1 MATLAAGLLTSG
13 LPTSGLP
20 KSGLLA
26 SVLFAYGLL
35 VAGPADARMNARTD
49 AHANAQPQALRPAS
63 AAAGLPVASAADPL
77 PRRTATARIRR
88 IDMAVARLDGVVV
101 QLAWPAGA
109 EHGVLRLQAAH
120 VQAPSLGYAF
130 RNLDW
135 QCPLLRDAQ
144 GGWQCDGPLRAA
156 GGTPMRLAVDI
167 STAVTRAEL
176 RQGGATLQLERN
188 AAAPDDT
195 RFDLRQVPLA
205 WTQALLAQA
214 WPAARLTAGTLDGSV
229 AVAVPTRRPLQ
240 IDADLTLAGA
250 GLEASD
256 GRVAIGDLGGSVQV
270 GLRMPGDSLLV
281 AVSGNLRGG
290 ELLFGNA
297 YVALPP
303 TPVAFAVDARQSG
316 KEGWQVPRLHWRD
329 GDALGVEGSAALDA
343 DAGLQALSVSVRS
356 DALASVGE
364 RYLSGWLGLAGLTG
378 LDLGGALSADVD
390 IAATGLQRLHARLQ
404 QVHLRDPQG
413 RFAFDGIDGDLRFL
427 AATVAGTRTPIDS
440 ALRWRGG
447 ALYGLDFGPAQWLL
461 RSEQGVLRL
470 REPVVIAMLD
480 GEVRFDPMTLRPP
493 HDGEGLQME
502 FGLHLD
508 ELDVGTLAKAL
519 DWPAFRGSL
528 SGSIPSARYANDR
541 LDFDGGLSMQVFDGR
556 VDVSALSMERPFGVA
571 PTLSSDVVL
580 HDLDLLAI
588 TEVFDFGSISGRL
601 DGRIDALRLVD
612 WKATAFDARLQTERR
627 RGNRQ
632 RISQRAVQNISSV
645 GDASFV
651 TSLQGQ
657 LIGLFDDFGYRQI
670 GIGCRL
676 LNEVCRMSGL
686 HSAGQGFTIV
696 QGAGIP
702 RLNVVG
708 FNRDVDWPTLLERL
722 AAVAGGEVAP
732 VID

>member
-1 MATLAAGLLTSG
+1 MLVVMSGPILLPLRCWMATLAIGLLLAG
-13 LPTSGLP
+13 PLDARGPAALPTVPS
-20 KSGLLA
+20 A
-26 SVLFAYGLL
+26 SPVGSLSHAP
-35 VAGPADARMNARTD
+35 VSPAPVSPAR
-49 AHANAQPQALRPAS
+49 
-63 AAAGLPVASAADPL
+63 V
-77 PRRTATARIRR
+77 ATARIGR
-88 IDMAVARLDGVVV
+88 IDMAVARLDDVVV
-101 QLAWPAGA
+101 RLAWPDGSAQG
-109 EHGVLRLQAAH
+109 ELRLQAGR
-120 VQAPSLGYAF
+120 VRAPSLGYAF
-130 RNLDW
+130 RSLDW
-135 QCPLLRDAQ
+135 QCPLQRDAK
-144 GGWQCDGPLRAA
+144 GGWHCEGPLRAA
-156 GGTPMRLAVDI
+156 GGAAMRLAVDL
-167 STAVTRAEL
+167 STAVTTAEL
-176 RQGGATLQLERN
+176 RQGGVTLQLERN

-195 RFDLRQVPLA
+195 RFDLRKVPLA
-205 WTQALLAQA
+205 WAEALLAQA
-214 WPAARLTAGTLDGSV
+214 WPVARLTAGTLDGNV
-229 AVAVPTRRPLQ
+229 VIATPANRPLQ
-240 IDADLTLAGA
+240 INADLALAGA

-256 GRVAIGDLGGSVQV
+256 GSAAVGDLGGSVQV
-270 GLRMPGDSLLV
+270 DLRMPGDSVLV
-281 AVSGNLRGG
+281 AMAGQLRGG

-303 TPVAFAVDARQSG
+303 TPVAFAVDAQRTG
-316 KEGWQVPRLHWRD
+316 TGGWHIPRLYWRD
-329 GDALGVEGSAALDA
+329 GDVLAVDGHAALDA
-343 DAGLQALSVSVRS
+343 DSALESLAVSIRS

-378 LDLGGALSADVD
+378 LDLAGALNADID
-390 IAATGLQRLHARLQ
+390 LAASGLQRLEARLQ
-404 QVHLRDPQG
+404 QVRLHDAQG

-427 AATVAGTRTPIDS
+427 AAGQAGMATMPTPIDS
-440 ALRWRGG
+440 ELRWRGG
-447 ALYGLDFGPAQWLL
+447 ALYGLDFGPARWSL

-470 REPVVIAMLD
+470 RQPVEIAMLD

-493 HDGEGLQME
+493 GGSDGLQVE
-502 FGLHLD
+502 FGLHL
-508 ELDVGTLAKAL
+508 EGLDVGTLAKAL
-519 DWPAFRGSL
+519 AWPAFRGSL

-571 PTLSSDVVL
+571 PTLSSDVAL

-627 RGNRQ
+627 RGTRQ

-676 LNEVCRMSGL
+676 RNEVCRMSGL

-696 QGAGIP
+696 QGAGVP